1 MSSHYQDMGYDP
13 YGSEGTPVSKKV
25 FRPIGINRTSQTA
38 ILHIRPNKPQ
48 EIAAIQWM
56 AYGSMPFNTMVP
68 FFTQV
73 KTIPDYFA
81 NTYENVS
88 TDNFYWTFLMMMLL
102 HFFKSMKQMKIQI
115 MNI

>member
-1 MSSHYQDMGYDP
+1 MQKFLNPEIVQDPRSFALAWCQKPYRKITVEDVKYVLSSHYQDTGYDP

-68 FFTQV
+68 F
-73 KTIPDYFA
+73 
-81 NTYENVS
+81 S
-88 TDNFYWTFLMMMLL
+88 
-102 HFFKSMKQMKIQI
+102 HR
-115 MNI
+115 